1 LEEDVWAKGEG
12 RGDSRLHSEEIHDFY
27 YPPAV
32 VLVIKTRR
40 MGWVGHVACMTDRS
54 GVCRFMVGKSGERKL
69 LGRPR
74 CRWENN
80 LKLDQFTALNQQN
93 AQFYSL
99 AI

>member
-1 LEEDVWAKGEG
+1 
-12 RGDSRLHSEEIHDFY
+12 LHSEAIHDFY
-27 YPPAV
+27 SPSAV
-32 VLVIKTRR
+32 VLVIKSRLMR
-40 MGWVGHVACMTDRS
+40 WAGHLACMGDRS
-54 GVCRFMVGKSGERKL
+54 GAYRFLVGQPGERKL

-93 AQFYSL
+93 TQCYSL